1 MPDEEHLRVAV
12 TGPTG
17 TFGFGL
23 VPLLEADPRIES
35 VVGVARRAFDPAEHG
50 WSKLEYRRGDVRDES
65 LLREAFD
72 GCDVVV
78 HLAFLIA
85 EAGSEAAR
93 EINVE
98 GTVHAFQA
106 AAAAGAR
113 RFVYA
118 SSVAAY
124 GFHPDNPSP
133 IEETWPTRGAHHLAY
148 SQEKAELEERLAQV
162 AAHHPELGLYLLRP
176 PVVVGPHVVGGK
188 SALAERLLP
197 AGRRLA
203 RAARGGRLHL
213 PVPTIDLEL
222 QVIHEEDVGRAFLQC
237 IVGAGPPGAYNLA
250 ADGVLHATDVV
261 RELGLHPVRVGGG
274 LLRRSARLL
283 ARLPT
288 PRPLPPVTS
297 WAEAIG
303 HPVIVDTTKAKR
315 ELGWHPRWTA
325 EEALRDTLG
334 AG

>member
-1 MPDEEHLRVAV
+1 MPDEEQLRVAV

-23 VPLLEADPRIES
+23 APLLEADPRIAE
-35 VVGVARRAFDPAEHG
+35 VVGVARRPFEPADHG
-50 WSKLEYRRGDVRDES
+50 WSKMTYRRGDVRDEA
-65 LLREAFD
+65 LLKEAFA

-85 EAGSEAAR
+85 EAGSDAAR

-98 GTVHAFQA
+98 GTVNAFQA

-124 GFHPDNPSP
+124 GFHPDNPAT
-133 IEETWPTRGAHHLAY
+133 IDETWPTRGAHRLAY

-162 AAHHPELGLYLLRP
+162 AAHHPEVGLYLLRP

-197 AGRRLA
+197 TGRRLA
-203 RAARGGRLHL
+203 RLARGGRLHL

-237 IVGAGPPGAYNLA
+237 IVGAGPPGAYNIA
-250 ADGVLHATDVV
+250 ADGVLRATDVV
-261 RELGLHPVRVGGG
+261 RQLGLHPIAIGGG
-274 LLRRSARLL
+274 VLRRGARAI
-283 ARLPT
+283 ARIPT
-288 PRPLPPVTS
+288 PRPLPPITS

-303 HPVIVDTTKAKR
+303 HPVIVDTAKAKR
-315 ELGWHPRWTA
+315 DLHWEPRWTA
-325 EEALRDTLG
+325 ADALRDTIEP
-334 AG
+334 